1 MKVVAFG
8 TILSKQM
15 NTPPLDAFLHKHV
28 FPTVSHVQSY
38 PNNSHNLSN
47 RSLILGINP

>member
-1 MKVVAFG
+1 MRMKVVAFG

-28 FPTVSHVQSY
+28 VFHLSQTRNPT
-38 PNNSHNLSN
+38 N
-47 RSLILGINP
+47 